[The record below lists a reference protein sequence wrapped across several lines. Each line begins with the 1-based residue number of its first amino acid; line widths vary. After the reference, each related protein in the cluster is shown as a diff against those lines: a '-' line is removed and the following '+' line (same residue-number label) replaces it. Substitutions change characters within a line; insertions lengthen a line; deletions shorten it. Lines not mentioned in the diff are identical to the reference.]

1 MLFSCHARLLRGWRG
16 SRELTPLAG
25 ATGTPLPAS
34 RDEVEPA
41 AHLRLG
47 VVVRTRGQHLSARR
61 GHDRSHPPPG
71 PPVPPRGGGAPPA
84 AGAGRPGARPPS
96 LRPPRPRSIAPPPR
110 PPRSSGWGGGP
121 TARRGSARR

>member
-61 GHDRSHPPPG
+61 GHDRSHLRPG
-71 PPVPPRGGGAPPA
+71 PPPHPDGGAAPP
-84 AGAGRPGARPPS
+84 
-96 LRPPRPRSIAPPPR
+96 PPPR
-110 PPRSSGWGGGP
+110 PPARGGGGGGLP
-121 TARRGSARR
+121 ARRGGPRAARPRAAPRTAAAAGGRGGGGAA